1 MPASFLLELR
11 TSAEAAKA
19 AETSFRLEAARRI
32 AALEQ
37 DRAFA
42 FRRLNLMQVT
52 ADAIDPAESEDI
64 AVASAFAALRASLGW
79 NERVTAYEM
88 VYRMIAPS
96 RAPAA

>member
-37 DRAFA
+37 DRGGL
-42 FRRLNLMQVT
+42 RRWSRT
-52 ADAIDPAESEDI
+52 AHS
-64 AVASAFAALRASLGW
+64 
-79 NERVTAYEM
+79 
-88 VYRMIAPS
+88 PS
-96 RAPAA
+96 DGSTSCR